1 MRRFFAILFAP
12 ICIGSLG
19 LTPTISNAAAINDL
33 TVIISDVPCDGQ
45 STANGSF
52 IVFAQNT
59 NTSQAI
65 VATLSYDT
73 VPSSQTFQLF
83 DSNLG
88 PYSETFP
95 KTITRGVP
103 PGAKLRIGCSKTIR
117 GSAGLPRQWVL
128 VPLQVTV
135 SGAQYS
141 TANPPLGDP
150 FSAVAF
156 FPIDGVSQCNPEG
169 RWVLLNI
176 HPFATLQTVLTARY
190 GSANGPVGEMVPP
203 DIPPDTVDALTCRSK
218 YTIGPVIQKTIKANL
233 VDLGWPAFRF
243 TVAK

>member
-1 MRRFFAILFAP
+1 MA
-12 ICIGSLG
+12 S
-19 LTPTISNAAAINDL
+19 
-33 TVIISDVPCDGQ
+33 
-45 STANGSF
+45 ANGWG
-52 IVFAQNT
+52 VAPLRR
-59 NTSQAI
+59 TSI
-65 VATLSYDT
+65 ATCMKSWASKEPY
-73 VPSSQTFQLF
+73 VSSSGL
-83 DSNLG
+83 DHPCACVWGNERS
-88 PYSETFP
+88 P
-95 KTITRGVP
+95 
-103 PGAKLRIGCSKTIR
+103 KTIR